1 MTLKIGDYVVQTE
14 KKKSEGYCLDS
25 LFEAANSENGL
36 GLLEQQKEGL
46 YIVTKIPK
54 FLGGT
59 FEASLSDVI
68 YPKLRVKD
76 YQLATLEEK
85 RRYELKKIFIK

>member
-1 MTLKIGDYVVQTE
+1 MTFKIGDYVRRTKE
-14 KKKSEGYCLDS
+14 KKLEGLDLDS

-76 YQLATLEEK
+76 
-85 RRYELKKIFIK
+85 

>member
-25 LFEAANSENGL
+25 LFEAAYFGDGFN
-36 GLLEQQKEGL
+36 LLKQQKEGI
-46 YIVTKIPK
+46 YVVTKISK
-54 FLGGT
+54 FIGGR
-59 FEASLSDVI
+59 FEASLNGII

-85 RRYELKKIFIK
+85 RKYELKKVFIK